1 MLMEMIEYIKD
12 VKIIVDIVMD
22 QEMILIII
30 VKNVGQVSHF

>member
-1 MLMEMIEYIKD
+1 MEMIEYIKD